1 MNDRDELRF
10 TVDTPLGPFTLAVKG
25 GKVSR
30 AAFGRGPAAS
40 PPTAPAAAALAAR
53 VRAYFAG
60 DVGALDGSAV
70 DGGGTPFQREVWR
83 ELRRIPPGELRTY
96 GELARA
102 LGRPGAARAVG
113 GACARNPVALL
124 VPCHRAVGTGGAL
137 TGYAFGK
144 ERKRWLIEHEAH
156 EARARGRIPAAC
168 SASAGRSPS
177 SSPR

>member
-1 MNDRDELRF
+1 MSETQDLRF
-10 TVDTPLGPFTLAVKG
+10 TVDTPLGPLALVMKG

-30 AAFGRGPAAS
+30 AGFRRGPGA
-40 PPTAPAAAALAAR
+40 PPPHDPAVRALAAR
-53 VRAYFAG
+53 VRAYFEG
-60 DVGALDGSAV
+60 DAGALDGLAV
-70 DGGGTPFQREVWR
+70 DAGGTPFQRAVWR
-83 ELRRIPPGELRTY
+83 ELRRIPPGEVRSY

-137 TGYAFGK
+137 TGYAFGTG
-144 ERKRWLIEHEAH
+144 RKRWLLDH
-156 EARARGRIPAAC
+156 EARGQGRIAPAC
-168 SASAGRSPS
+168 SASAGPSPS